1 LKQKLLKLKKIKEI
15 MSEKKESFEAKI
27 LELESLVEKL
37 EDGNIG
43 LEESKE
49 IYKQGVKIAKSANE
63 IIKKTEL
70 EINSLK
76 EELDKQL
83 DEPED

>member
-1 LKQKLLKLKKIKEI
+1 

>member
-1 LKQKLLKLKKIKEI
+1 

-27 LELESLVEKL
+27 LELESLVQKL

-49 IYKQGVKIAKSANE
+49 IYKQGIKIAKSANG

-70 EINSLK
+70 EINTIK

-83 DEPED
+83 NEPQDQ

>member
-1 LKQKLLKLKKIKEI
+1 
-15 MSEKKESFEAKI
+15 MSEKKESFESKI

-43 LEESKE
+43 LEESKN
-49 IYKQGVKIAKSANE
+49 IYKQGIKIAKSASE
-63 IIKKTEL
+63 MIKKTEL

-76 EELDKQL
+76 EELNKQL
-83 DEPED
+83 DESEG